1 MYPLHDCCKIV
12 WACGEIYLQLTAKTW
27 GDSLKGSRV
36 MGWRRSGYPQIFS
49 LPQQQTVCQI
59 PKHFRGAGIC
69 SRSFITMS
77 GLMGLRNTR
86 EGVQK
91 FLFECLS
98 VTLLNSKVLSNEFAQ
113 KALEFKYDF
122 DIVG

>member
-1 MYPLHDCCKIV
+1 
-12 WACGEIYLQLTAKTW
+12 
-27 GDSLKGSRV
+27 
-36 MGWRRSGYPQIFS
+36 
-49 LPQQQTVCQI
+49 
-59 PKHFRGAGIC
+59 
-69 SRSFITMS
+69 MS